1 MKVNG
6 RTLSEHLRLLKPFF
20 WVLALVWALRYVV
33 ALAGGPTWLVRS
45 FSLIFLAPILI
56 AVMVL
61 VVHIRRFGGYSNVI
75 VATFLLTFFVHLLI
89 ASGILLTETMGIERV
104 MRPSVRHAPPTLTH
118 AIGHLTF
125 GLGMGTIL
133 GAALASI
140 LLFVLRMVVPK
151 DRSRQ
156 YE

>member
-6 RTLSEHLRLLKPFF
+6 RTLSEHLHLLKPFF
-20 WVLALVWALRYVV
+20 GLLALVWVLRYAV

-45 FSLIFLAPILI
+45 FSLIFLSPIVI

-61 VVHIRRFGGYSNVI
+61 VVHVRRFGGYSNVI
-75 VATFLLTFFVHLLI
+75 LATFLLTVWVHLLI
-89 ASGILLTETMGIERV
+89 SSGILLTETMGLEKV
-104 MRPSVRHAPPTLTH
+104 MRPSFRHSPPTLTH

-125 GLGMGTIL
+125 GLGLGTIL
-133 GAALASI
+133 GAALASV
-140 LLFVLRMVVPK
+140 LLFVLRLIVPK

-156 YE
+156 YQ